1 MIVLTTD
8 DEITIRLIGFGL
20 SEKEAQTYMHLLKYS
35 PRTPSSLA
43 KSLHT
48 CREDI
53 HRTLTSLIDWSKVHP
68 SLDAP
73 TLYAAVD
80 LEPALES
87 TVKKHE
93 SELREMDGQKQELQD
108 LARH

>member
-35 PRTPSSLA
+35 PRTPLPLA

-53 HRTLTSLIDWSKVHP
+53 HRMLTSLID
-68 SLDAP
+68 
-73 TLYAAVD
+73 
-80 LEPALES
+80 
-87 TVKKHE
+87 
-93 SELREMDGQKQELQD
+93 
-108 LARH
+108 